1 MIDVCKF
8 LIDKNTSLLA
18 KVMERTS
25 TMKVKIFSS
34 PDPRIL
40 EKEVNQWIEDNSW
53 ITVINLTQST
63 GTSTVISLWYNEP
76 NVPILG

>member
-1 MIDVCKF
+1 M
-8 LIDKNTSLLA
+8 N
-18 KVMERTS
+18 

-40 EKEVNQWIEDNSW
+40 DKEVNQWLDDNSW
-53 ITVINLTQST
+53 LKVVNITQST
-63 GTSTVISLWYNEP
+63 GAATVISLWYNEP

>member
-1 MIDVCKF
+1 
-8 LIDKNTSLLA
+8 
-18 KVMERTS
+18 
-25 TMKVKIFSS
+25 MKVKIFSS

-63 GTSTVISLWYNEP
+63 GASTVISLWYNEP